1 MAHNRWVTKH
11 ENGVSNVV
19 DIAKARL
26 RRIVNSI
33 DLEELKESV
42 KSLKEWEFMGKSQ
55 DLGLKYNFVFL
66 DYPINF
72 ARTSFF
78 NYVYQNF

>member
-19 DIAKARL
+19 DIVKARL
-26 RRIVNSI
+26 RRIAKSI
-33 DLEELKESV
+33 DLEELKELV
-42 KSLKEWEFMGKSQ
+42 KSLKEREFYEKSQ
-55 DLGLKYNFVFL
+55 NLGLKYHFVFL
-66 DYPINF
+66 DYSINI

-78 NYVYQNF
+78 N